1 MVFEEK
7 KNIMRYFIHFL
18 MKFFFL
24 LNLFYVLFPSFMW
37 LLFDEILRASPSF
50 HFHSLDE
57 NLKKLSQVKD
67 FNDYSLLFK
76 LEGW

>member
-1 MVFEEK
+1 MWFLKKKKYYEVFHSFFNEV
-7 KNIMRYFIHFL
+7 
-18 MKFFFL
+18 FFL